1 MSSVHIV
8 LLALAVVIALAVA
21 AFLALRNNPGFLGEL
36 GEDLSED
43 LADIFD
49 WAENIDDR
57 IEAATIEQLEAVR
70 GRALR
75 VIDRGETVSRE
86 AIQKAN
92 QVIQQVSSEIKA
104 RLRE

>member
-1 MSSVHIV
+1 MNSVHIV

-21 AFLALRNNPGFLGEL
+21 AFLVLRNNPGFLGEL
-36 GEDLSED
+36 GENLSED
-43 LADIFD
+43 LTDILD

-57 IEAATIEQLEAVR
+57 IEAATLEQLEAVR